1 MKHNRDMDETEGG
14 NCYWANMPPE
24 LLREVLMKIE
34 DSESSWPARK
44 HVVACAGVCKS
55 WREIIKELVK
65 TLEVSGKITFPISI
79 KQPGPRESL
88 IQCFVKRNRATQ
100 MHYLYLSL
108 SQALADDGK
117 FLLAARRF
125 RRPTFTEYVISLH
138 PDYIF
143 RAGGS
148 YIGKLRSNFLGNK
161 FVVYD
166 ALPPHAGAKMLQNRS
181 TQMVGS
187 KQISPR
193 VHTGNYAVAQITYEL
208 NVLGARSPRRMHCVM
223 DAIPASAIKPGGVAP
238 TQIDFPISN
247 ADSFPTIPYFRSK
260 SSGFDLSPFAPL
272 DSQRGAS
279 LVLRNEAPRWN
290 EQLHC
295 WCLNFHGRVTVASVK
310 NFQLVASPENGLVG
324 AENEKI
330 FLQFG
335 KVGKDVFTMD
345 YCYPLSAF
353 QAFAIS
359 LSSFDTKSTRE

>member
-1 MKHNRDMDETEGG
+1 MDEIEGG
-14 NCYWANMPPE
+14 TCYWANMPPE

-44 HVVACAGVCKS
+44 HVVACAAVCKS

-108 SQALADDGK
+108 SQALAGDGK

-125 RRPTFTEYVISLH
+125 RRPAFTEHVISLH
-138 PDYIF
+138 PDHMF
-143 RAGGS
+143 RASGS

-166 ALPPHAGAKMLQNRS
+166 ALPPHAGAKILQTRS
-181 TQMVGS
+181 TQMVGL
-187 KQISPR
+187 KQISPG
-193 VHTGNYAVAQITYEL
+193 VPTGNYPVAQIMYEL
-208 NVLGARSPRRMHCVM
+208 NVLGARSPRRMHCIM
-223 DAIPASAIKPGGVAP
+223 DSTPASAIKPGGVAP
-238 TQIDFPISN
+238 IQVDFPFSN
-247 ADSFPTIPYFRSK
+247 ANSFPAIPFFWSK
-260 SSGFDLSPFAPL
+260 SNGLDKSLSAPL
-272 DSQRGAS
+272 NSQREAS

-290 EQLHC
+290 QQLHC
-295 WCLNFHGRVTVASVK
+295 WCLNFQGRVTVASVK
-310 NFQLVASPENGLVG
+310 NFQLVASPENGVVG
-324 AENEKI
+324 AGNEKI

-335 KVGKDVFTMD
+335 KYSWMIHIEWEVIV
-345 YCYPLSAF
+345 L
-353 QAFAIS
+353 
-359 LSSFDTKSTRE
+359 